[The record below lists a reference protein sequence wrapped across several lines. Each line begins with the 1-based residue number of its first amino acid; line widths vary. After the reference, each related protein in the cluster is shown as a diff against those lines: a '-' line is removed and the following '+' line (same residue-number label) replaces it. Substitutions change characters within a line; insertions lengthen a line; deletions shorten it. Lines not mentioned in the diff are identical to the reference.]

1 MSPDILLKALSQ
13 LGATPFVAQVYAK
26 LILMPQISISEL
38 ASYFEVQRKR
48 IYQALDELEKLDLLG
63 QKEENSRLL
72 NVKSPSKLI
81 ALLKRKET
89 ESKRISSDLIE
100 LLPDLL
106 NSFNQTSTTSY
117 CKIYEGKDQITE
129 FYEKLLDES
138 RDEILSFG
146 SLEKFVEYVEW
157 DYVQHWSNRR
167 IKKGIFAR
175 TLSIKAEY
183 VGNISKND
191 LQDLREIRWLPKDFK
206 TDCMYGIHGS
216 TLSLWNPVMPKVI
229 TIEDRLIVDLFRQN
243 FEYFWQSVSK

>member
-1 MSPDILLKALSQ
+1 MSPDILLKAVIQ
-13 LGATPFVAQVYAK
+13 LGASPFVAQVYAK
-26 LILMPQISISEL
+26 LVLMPQISISEL
-38 ASYFEVQRKR
+38 ATHFEVQRKR
-48 IYQALDELEKLDLLG
+48 IYQALDELEKLDVLG
-63 QKEENSRLL
+63 QKEENSRSL

-106 NSFNQTSTTSY
+106 STFNQSSPSSY

-138 RDEILSFG
+138 KEEILSFG

-157 DYVQHWSNRR
+157 DYVQHWSKRR
-167 IKKGIFAR
+167 VQKGIFAR
-175 TLSIKAEY
+175 TLSIKTDY
-183 VGNISKND
+183 VDSVSKKD
-191 LQDLREIRWLPKDFK
+191 FKELREIRWLPKDFNS
-206 TDCMYGIHGS
+206 DCMYGIHGS
-216 TLSLWNPVMPKVI
+216 TLSLWNPVLPKVI
-229 TIEDRLIVDLFRQN
+229 AIEDRLITGLFKQN